1 MLDEVTINGGR
12 CKRQQA
18 RMNAM
23 PDDQEAGEGGGGV
36 MRDTILAIGQTTSLL
51 LLLLLGQND
60 TDPP

>member
-23 PDDQEAGEGGGGV
+23 PDDQEAGEGGGGGHA
-36 MRDTILAIGQTTSLL
+36 RHNSSHRS
-51 LLLLLGQND
+51 NY
-60 TDPP
+60 